1 MKPTRPETGYGYIEA
16 DLSVPSTAN
25 KEVFRVYSFKEKP
38 DLETARRYIQ
48 KNNFLL
54 ECRYFCVECKYGG
67 ERPARISACHFEGV
81 RAFASL
87 LLYGQ
92 GAGND

>member
-48 KNNFLL
+48 KIISSGMPVFL
-54 ECRYFCVECKYGG
+54 CGM
-67 ERPARISACHFEGV
+67 
-81 RAFASL
+81 
-87 LLYGQ
+87 
-92 GAGND
+92 